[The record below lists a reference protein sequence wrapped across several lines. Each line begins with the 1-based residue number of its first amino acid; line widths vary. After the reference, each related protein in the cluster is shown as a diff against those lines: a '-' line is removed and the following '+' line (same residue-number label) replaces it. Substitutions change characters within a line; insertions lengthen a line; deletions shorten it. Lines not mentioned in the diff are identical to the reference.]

1 MRWYAHRFL
10 VQLLGSAHQKHGN
23 SRVGPH
29 QVGFLPWHSI
39 VAGQFPLANRLK
51 SLAFG
56 KFLQCFGAVNGCS
69 SQIPVFRE
77 RLYTGLTM
85 RSLRRRITI
94 GLLLFAPLAQS
105 VMTQGQIPTIPRRPP
120 VDHRADHALRTGSGL
135 DISLASLVEAEP
147 RLEVTLRNV
156 GETPLWLCLGFLYG
170 DQYPVNVHLIL
181 TEPSGE
187 VVPLNLRIP
196 VAVNGRVDPMIVP
209 LPSHAAFVLPIHL
222 AQYRPSTSYRS
233 LDLEP
238 GRYRLSAWYE
248 GSCEVPAQNAYPY
261 PLWAG
266 VLKSDETGF
275 VLQRKLPAP

>member
-1 MRWYAHRFL
+1 MFRSGKRMQFRNPRFPGTTLYWPDYAIFATTDNNRIAL
-10 VQLLGSAHQKHGN
+10 ICAARSICYDPGSNPDYSA
-23 SRVGPH
+23 S
-29 QVGFLPWHSI
+29 
-39 VAGQFPLANRLK
+39 
-51 SLAFG
+51 
-56 KFLQCFGAVNGCS
+56 
-69 SQIPVFRE
+69 
-77 RLYTGLTM
+77 T
-85 RSLRRRITI
+85 
-94 GLLLFAPLAQS
+94 
-105 VMTQGQIPTIPRRPP
+105 P
-120 VDHRADHALRTGSGL
+120 VDHRADRALRTGSGL
-135 DISLASLVEAEP
+135 DISLASLVEANSEP

-209 LPSHAAFVLPIHL
+209 LSSPAAFVLPIRL

-238 GRYRLSAWYE
+238 GRYRLYAWYE
-248 GSCEVPAQNAYPY
+248 GSCEITAQNPYPY

-275 VLQRKLPAP
+275 VLERKLPAPIE